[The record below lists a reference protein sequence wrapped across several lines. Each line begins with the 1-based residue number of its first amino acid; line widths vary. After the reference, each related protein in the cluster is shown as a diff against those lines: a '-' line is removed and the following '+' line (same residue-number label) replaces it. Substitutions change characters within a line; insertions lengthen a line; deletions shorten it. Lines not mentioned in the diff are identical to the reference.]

1 MAIGVLDGEGKTGY
15 NPDEPRDER
24 GRWTSGGASWR
35 SKGLVDRGPAGRAA
49 ALAGYAYVQLPD
61 RLRRRA
67 GWPDQA
73 ATARLARLIQSWNAA
88 GRLDDADFRDRFL
101 GSGVGITAARHLRDA
116 AAEAVRAE
124 TSGEMSDA
132 GRHLALAMADIGT
145 AWPHAQRL
153 ANEKAANEDTKR
165 QNSPLVPVFAP
176 SESPTI
182 AESLW
187 KKPFG
192 PAWLALSGA
201 AILDAMDRARERGEV
216 EAALKKFDLDPA
228 SSRNVLAARAYVWGK
243 NIAPM
248 HYFNVPWEGPV
259 SDAVAIALMGN
270 ELEHPGMLG
279 MATQGEP
286 EAQAAIDKLVQET
299 VEPVPPEEAEQ
310 ESDDDEPRL
319 CPRPEK
325 KIEAMSD
332 ESRLYQWQITHLGFN
347 LHMMLN
353 NTDFD
358 GCDKPTRHMLEA
370 RARYAQFLTKGGKD
384 WKPFFKFSKKRG
396 WPSML
401 KKAEEQNAAA
411 LADGRMVEYHFAEE
425 AVANLVTEL
434 FREKHLD
441 NIIVKHTEPNYTV
454 TPLPETP

>member
-1 MAIGVLDGEGKTGY
+1 MAVGVFEGGGKTGY

-35 SKGLVDRGPAGRAA
+35 GKSLVDRSPAGRAA

-101 GSGVGITAARHLRDA
+101 GSGVSIAAARHLRDA

-124 TSGEMSDA
+124 NSGEMADA

-153 ANEKAANEDTKR
+153 ADEKAADEDAK
-165 QNSPLVPVFAP
+165 QKNSLLVPVFAP

-182 AESLW
+182 AESLL
-187 KKPFG
+187 KGPFG
-192 PAWLALSGA
+192 PAGLALSGA
-201 AILDAMDRARERGEV
+201 AILDAMDSTREREAV
-216 EAALKKFDLDPA
+216 EAALKKFNLDPA
-228 SSRNVLAARAYVWGK
+228 SSRNVLAARAYVWGE

-248 HYFNVPWEGPV
+248 PYFALPWSGPV
-259 SDAVAIALMGN
+259 HDAVAIALMGN

-299 VEPVPPEEAEQ
+299 VEPPAKAAPEN
-310 ESDDDEPRL
+310 DDDEPRV
-319 CPRPEK
+319 CPRPEP

-347 LHMMLN
+347 LHVMLKG
-353 NTDFD
+353 TDFD
-358 GCDKPTRHMLEA
+358 GCDEPTQDMLEA
-370 RARYAQFLTKGGKD
+370 RARYAQFLTKDKSD
-384 WKPFFKFSKKRG
+384 WEGYFKYSEKKG
-396 WPSML
+396 WPAML

-411 LADGRMVEYHFAEE
+411 LADGRKVEYHFAEK
-425 AVANLVTEL
+425 AVADLVRKL
-434 FREKHLD
+434 FEDEDLD
-441 NIIVKHTEPNYTV
+441 NITVIHTKPNYTV
-454 TPLPETP
+454 TPLSETP